1 MHDARRGPGA
11 EMPMNDFD
19 HPRYALRVFLQT
31 LWTILNCAMCSQ
43 NPTENNR
50 NDKQSATSQH
60 HNKNKMKLLA
70 LISTVLVTTHVAVAV
85 DAAATPAQTPKLKK
99 DKTSNVRAQKQQTQS
114 MVPLPAESRI
124 VGGTFAQPGAYPFF
138 VQGDG
143 CGGSLIAN
151 DIVLTAAHCAGA
163 FDGQVYVGP
172 NQQYSTAGGAERI
185 TVQAQLAHP
194 SYSSGTEAFD
204 FMLLKLATPVS
215 NPNLKP
221 VALNKLFSN
230 PAPSDVLTVIG
241 FGATSEG
248 GNGSSQ
254 LKQVNVDAIAYNTC
268 NQQYGGGIVDA
279 IMLCA
284 GVTGGGKDSCQ
295 GDSGGPI
302 VNADGEQVGVVS
314 WGIGCAQ
321 AQYPGVYS
329 RVSGALDWIESSACE
344 MSSAS
349 PCFCTD
355 SCGTSTGTTQ
365 PQQPTSAPIAGD
377 NEVVVTVRHDD
388 YPLETGWTLTDDSSG
403 AVVASQAGESYST
416 QGGTSVETVN
426 LADGRYTFQM
436 SDSYGDGICCQEG
449 RGQFAVTSNGSTVAT
464 GGAFTNSV
472 SNTFDVG
479 GASASTGTGTGA
491 GRSVE
496 YRFDVTYDNYPEETR
511 WFLKQVSTGTTVVE
525 YGFGDVVTPG
535 ISFSESIDLIPGQ
548 SYRLSLRDTIGDGMC
563 CDYGEGSIVVYA
575 TVDGVVEVLTSSDG
589 VFGIRQ
595 NQAFTVPQSYARGAQ
610 KDDSSSSSSRAC
622 IEWLSMNMDRFD
634 YMCEFVDVASICQ
647 KTCSSCELFV

>member
-1 MHDARRGPGA
+1 
-11 EMPMNDFD
+11 
-19 HPRYALRVFLQT
+19 
-31 LWTILNCAMCSQ
+31 
-43 NPTENNR
+43 
-50 NDKQSATSQH
+50 
-60 HNKNKMKLLA
+60 MKLLVF
-70 LISTVLVTTHVAVAV
+70 ISTVLITTHVAIAV
-85 DAAATPAQTPKLKK
+85 DVAATPAQTPKLKK
-99 DKTSNVRAQKQQTQS
+99 GKKDKTSNNVRAQKQQTQS

-143 CGGSLIAN
+143 CGGSLIAD
-151 DIVLTAAHCAGA
+151 DIVLTAAHCVGA

-185 TVQAQLAHP
+185 AVQAQLAHP
-194 SYSSGTEAFD
+194 SYSSRTEAYD
-204 FMLLKLATPVS
+204 FMLLKLARPVS

-221 VALNKLFSN
+221 VALNTLFSN

-248 GNGSSQ
+248 GNGSNQ

-268 NQQYGGGIVDA
+268 NQKYGGGIIDA

-302 VNADGEQVGVVS
+302 VNAAGEQVGVVS

-329 RVSGALDWIESSACE
+329 RVSGALDWIESNACA
-344 MSSAS
+344 MSSASPS

-355 SCGTSTGTTQ
+355 SCGTSAGTTQ
-365 PQQPTSAPIAGD
+365 PQQPSAPSAGD
-377 NEVVVTVRHDD
+377 NEVVVAVKHDD
-388 YPLETGWTLTDDSSG
+388 YPLETGWTLTNDSSG
-403 AVVASQAGESYST
+403 SVVASQAGESYST
-416 QGGTSVETVN
+416 QGGTSVETVY

-436 SDSYGDGICCQEG
+436 TDSYGDGICCQEG
-449 RGQFAVTSNGSTVAT
+449 RGQFSVTSNGNTVAT
-464 GGAFTNSV
+464 GGEFTDSV
-472 SNTFDVG
+472 SKKFDVG
-479 GASASTGTGTGA
+479 GASAGTGTGTGTGA
-491 GRSVE
+491 DTRNVE

-511 WFLKQVSTGTTVVE
+511 WFIKQVGTTGTTVVE
-525 YGFGDVVTPG
+525 YGFGAVVTEG

-548 SYRLSLRDTIGDGMC
+548 SYQLSLRDTVGDGMC
-563 CDYGEGSIVVYA
+563 CDYGRGSIAVYA
-575 TVDGVVEVLTSSDG
+575 TVDGVAEVLTSSDG
-589 VFGIRQ
+589 FFGTDQ
-595 NQAFTVPQSYARGAQ
+595 NKAFTVPQSYARGAQ
-610 KDDSSSSSSRAC
+610 KDDSSSSRAC
-622 IEWLSMNMDRFD
+622 IDSDEERQFHVDDKVGNKGCEWLSMNLDRFD
-634 YMCEFVDVASICQ
+634 YMCEFVDVASICP

>member
-1 MHDARRGPGA
+1 
-11 EMPMNDFD
+11 
-19 HPRYALRVFLQT
+19 
-31 LWTILNCAMCSQ
+31 MCSQ

-50 NDKQSATSQH
+50 NDKQSKSQQKTKKPT
-60 HNKNKMKLLA
+60 NKNNMKLLA
-70 LISTVLVTTHVAVAV
+70 FISTVLVTTHVAVAV
-85 DAAATPAQTPKLKK
+85 AVDVAATPAQTPKLKK
-99 DKTSNVRAQKQQTQS
+99 DKTSNVRAQKAKQQTQS

-143 CGGSLIAN
+143 CGGSLIAD
-151 DIVLTAAHCAGA
+151 DIVLTAAHCDGA

-172 NQQYSTAGGAERI
+172 DQQYSTAGGAEKI
-185 TVQAQLAHP
+185 AVQAQLAHP
-194 SYSSGTEAFD
+194 SYSSRTEAYD
-204 FMLLKLATPVS
+204 FMLLKLARPVS
-215 NPNLKP
+215 NQNLKP
-221 VALNKLFSN
+221 VALNALFSN

-248 GNGSSQ
+248 GYGSNQ
-254 LKQVNVDAIAYNTC
+254 LKQVNVDAIAFSTC
-268 NQQYGGGIVDA
+268 NQKYGGGIVDA

-329 RVSGALDWIESSACE
+329 RVSGALDWIESNACA

-365 PQQPTSAPIAGD
+365 PQQPSPPSGGP
-377 NEVVVTVRHDD
+377 NEVVLTVTHDD

-403 AVVASQAGESYST
+403 AVVASQAEESFSR
-416 QGGTSVETVN
+416 QGGTSVETVS
-426 LADGRYTFQM
+426 LADGTYTFRM
-436 SDSYGDGICCQEG
+436 TDSYGDGICCQQG
-449 RGQFAVTSNGSTVAT
+449 RGEFAVTSNGNTVAT
-464 GGAFTNSV
+464 GGEFTDSV
-472 SNTFDVG
+472 AQTFDVG
-479 GASASTGTGTGA
+479 GAGSGSGSGSGSVSPGA
-491 GRSVE
+491 GSVE

-511 WFLKQVSTGTTVVE
+511 WLLKQVSTGVTVVE
-525 YGFGDVVTPG
+525 YGFGEVVTEG

-548 SYRLSLRDTIGDGMC
+548 RYRLSLRDQFGDGMC
-563 CDYGEGSIVVYA
+563 CDYGEGSIAVYA
-575 TVDGVVEVLTSSDG
+575 TVDGVDEVLTSSDG
-589 VFGIRQ
+589 YFGNKQ
-595 NQAFTVPQSYARGAQ
+595 NKVFTVPESYARGAQ
-610 KDDSSSSSSRAC
+610 KGDSSSSSAC
-622 IEWLSMNMDRFD
+622 IDSDDEQQFHVDDKVGNKGCEWLSMNMDRFD
-634 YMCEFVDVASICQ
+634 YMCEFVDVASICP
-647 KTCSSCELFV
+647 KTRSSCELFV